1 MIPKFN
7 AASHIPLLSDRVSLD
22 WEKVAREV
30 MWLEDEGAESLVISI
45 PAGTP
50 YLTNDTIVEYVE
62 AACEARRSLAV
73 ICDVGARRTE
83 DAVALASEA
92 EDAGA
97 DYIMVCAPY
106 MFPLKEQSL
115 FNYYA
120 TIAGATGREIVV
132 YNLPRYTN
140 NPLSTDLIVKMIEN
154 IPNVGAVKE
163 TITSI
168 DEFKQVFEVIHAAK
182 DDITLVIGD
191 DQMIWDAFC
200 VAEDIGTISTA
211 CSMFPTLVR
220 TMRERAN
227 AHDENGR
234 QLQDTLTAYKQ
245 EVIRSLDYLV
255 GQQATAHALRETG
268 GYNPLPMASP
278 TERDIAY
285 AHDVLVKYA
294 LLEGTP

>member
-7 AASHIPLLSDRVSLD
+7 AASHIPLTSDRLSLD

-30 MWLEDEGAESLVISI
+30 TWLEDEGAESLVISV

-62 AACEARRSLAV
+62 AVGAARRSLAI

-83 DAVALASEA
+83 DAVMLASEA

-97 DYIMVCAPY
+97 DYIMICAPY
-106 MFPLKEQSL
+106 MFPLKEPSL
-115 FNYYA
+115 LNYYA
-120 TIAGATGREIVV
+120 TIAGATALEVVV

-140 NPLSTDLIVKMIEN
+140 NPLSVELIAKMIDA

-163 TITSI
+163 TITNI
-168 DEFKQVFEVIHAAK
+168 DEFKRVYDVIRTLSG
-182 DDITLVIGD
+182 DIALVIGD

-211 CSMFPTLVR
+211 CSMFPALVR
-220 TMRERAN
+220 AMRERAN
-227 AHDENGR
+227 ARDESGR
-234 QLQDTLTAYKQ
+234 RLQDTLTAYKQ
-245 EVIRSLDYLV
+245 EVIRTLDYLV
-255 GQQATAHALRETG
+255 GQQATAHVLRETG
-268 GYNPLPMASP
+268 GYNPYPMSSP
-278 TERDIAY
+278 TEQDIAR
-285 AHDVLVKYA
+285 ARDVLSK
-294 LLEGTP
+294 LELVEHTS